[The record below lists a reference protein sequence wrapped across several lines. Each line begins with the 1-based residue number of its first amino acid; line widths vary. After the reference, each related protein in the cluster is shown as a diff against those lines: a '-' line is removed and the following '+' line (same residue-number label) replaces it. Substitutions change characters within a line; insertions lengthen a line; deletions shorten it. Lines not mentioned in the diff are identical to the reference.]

1 MSQASDKFE
10 EAARIMQR
18 NGLEAFS
25 PGGSSREF
33 IEKVEARLGVR
44 LPSSYRE
51 FLREYGILE
60 VEAEEFYGEFDDEG
74 FATAIPSFV
83 FATEKARELG
93 DIGSQD
99 IMIRTTGYGPVV
111 IIDCSVRGEDNECPV
126 LLQDAKYDSE
136 ENKVVFDRK
145 QIASSFGQ
153 YFFDEMKRIVSE
165 NSRS

>member
-1 MSQASDKFE
+1 MSHATDKFE

-44 LPSSYRE
+44 LPPSYRD

-83 FATEKARELG
+83 FATERARELG
-93 DIGSQD
+93 DIDPQD
-99 IMIRTTGYGPVV
+99 ILIRITGYGPIV
-111 IIDCSVRGEDNECPV
+111 IIDCSAADENNESPV
-126 LLQDAKYDSE
+126 FLQDAKYDPEKNEVLFSRE
-136 ENKVVFDRK
+136 K
-145 QIASSFGQ
+145 IASSFGQ
-153 YFFDEMKRIVSE
+153 YFFDQIMRIVAE
-165 NSRS
+165 SRND